1 MIRRTEW
8 ELTKQIA
15 QVWLASIFGM
25 VIGNYGFASLLN
37 TEPIRLHW
45 CFSLGIIAPFLMK
58 DFRNYVR
65 FFLFGYSEDKRD
77 IRLL

>member
-1 MIRRTEW
+1 MRRTEW

-37 TEPIRLHW
+37 AEPIRLHW
-45 CFSLGIIAPFLMK
+45 CFSLGILSPFLMK
-58 DFRNYVR
+58 DFRDYVR
-65 FFLFGYSEDKRD
+65 FLLFGYPEDKGD
-77 IRLL
+77 IRPL